1 MELRTYWQIIWR
13 RAWIPA
19 LLLVAVGAVSLFT
32 HKTPPTVYNA
42 SMRFVVGVEPE
53 QSPDQFNYDGYYAGI
68 SSEFV
73 ADDLSVVVGSQ
84 AFAEDVNRHLAEMGS
99 AVQIPPASL
108 SGMTFADKQH
118 RILQVN
124 ITWGNP
130 QELQAI
136 GQAIATTIE
145 QDGPKYLAQLGTLGG
160 VVRVIDRPLTPTPI
174 PPSLTQ
180 RLDMPVR
187 LIFALIAG
195 IGLVFLLHYLDTSI
209 KSAADAESLGLS
221 VLAEIPRHK

>member
-1 MELRTYWQIIWR
+1 MELRTYWQIIWK
-13 RAWIPA
+13 RAWIP
-19 LLLVAVGAVSLFT
+19 LLLLIVVGGVSLLT
-32 HKTPPTVYNA
+32 QKTPPPVYTA
-42 SMRFVVGVEPE
+42 SLRFVVGVQPE
-53 QSPDQFNYDGYYAGI
+53 QAPDQFNYDGYYAGI

-84 AFAEDVNRHLAEMGS
+84 AFAEDVNRHLAEAGS
-99 AVQIPPASL
+99 AVQIPPAGL

-130 QELQAI
+130 QELQEI
-136 GQAIATTIE
+136 GRAIAIAIE
-145 QDGPKYLAQLGTLGG
+145 EDGPKYLAQLGALGG
-160 VVRVIDRPLTPTPI
+160 IVRIIDRPLTPALI

-180 RLDMPVR
+180 RLDVPVR
-187 LIFALIAG
+187 LVFALIAG
-195 IGLVFLLHYLDTSI
+195 IGLIFLLHYLDTSL
-209 KSAADAESLGLS
+209 KSAADAEALGLT